1 MSKFKRPGAKPAQA
15 PAPQATPAAAPR
27 SRYRPAAAVQ
37 LGVESTYMRPGDYLL
52 MIERIETGVTEQKRE
67 PFISVKLKVLAAS
80 DDGLSALDRQ
90 FGRGIHTVGETVSW
104 FSKESGPAALY
115 FEQNMLKFALVA
127 WDMTQEEIAAAEQEN
142 EESFIEALK
151 RGDGLIGVVI
161 EGSATMRQRKKSKED
176 NEEPAED
183 NLNTFPKWKRRVPY
197 SELAEILDEKA
208 LAMIPDLDEKLAEEA
223 QDNAE

>member
-15 PAPQATPAAAPR
+15 PATQAAPAQRRRYKPAA
-27 SRYRPAAAVQ
+27 SLQV
-37 LGVESTYMRPGDYLL
+37 GVEANYMRPGDYLL
-52 MIERIETGVTEQKRE
+52 MIERIETGLTTTGNE
-67 PFISVKLKVLAAS
+67 PFVSVKLKVLAA
-80 DDGLSALDRQ
+80 DDGGLSALDRQ
-90 FGRGIHTVGETVSW
+90 HGRGLHAVGETVSW
-104 FSKESGPAALY
+104 FSKESGRTALY

-127 WDMTQEEIAAAEQEN
+127 WDMTQEEIAAAEEEDN
-142 EESFIEALK
+142 ESFIDAIK

-161 EGSATMRQRKKSKED
+161 EASATMRQNSESKKR
-176 NEEPAED
+176 NEEPAAD